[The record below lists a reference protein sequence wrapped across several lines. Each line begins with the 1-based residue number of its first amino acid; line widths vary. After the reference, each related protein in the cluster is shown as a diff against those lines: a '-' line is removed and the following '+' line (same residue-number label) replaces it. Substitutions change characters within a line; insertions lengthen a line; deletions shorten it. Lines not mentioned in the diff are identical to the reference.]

1 MYCDDNERVGSSGY
15 VKQLDSQCLSRRYV
29 QRACKRAANV
39 QTTDALVGAA
49 AGATAVEGNSLERA
63 AATLTGDAPAETA
76 METTGVSVGP
86 AAGPTTVVVGNES
99 AGAATL
105 GGVGVGNETTLAGR
119 LSRKQAKNLKQR
131 MNKMSHVLSGNL
143 SACIETEM

>member
-1 MYCDDNERVGSSGY
+1 

-29 QRACKRAANV
+29 QRACKRAAPPAGA
-39 QTTDALVGAA
+39 TTDALVGAA
-49 AGATAVEGNSLERA
+49 AVATAVEGNSLERA

-76 METTGVSVGP
+76 METTEVSVGP
-86 AAGPTTVVVGNES
+86 AGPTAVVVGNES
-99 AGAATL
+99 AGAGTL
-105 GGVGVGNETTLAGR
+105 GGVRVGNETTLAGR

-131 MNKMSHVLSGNL
+131 MNKMSHVLSGDL